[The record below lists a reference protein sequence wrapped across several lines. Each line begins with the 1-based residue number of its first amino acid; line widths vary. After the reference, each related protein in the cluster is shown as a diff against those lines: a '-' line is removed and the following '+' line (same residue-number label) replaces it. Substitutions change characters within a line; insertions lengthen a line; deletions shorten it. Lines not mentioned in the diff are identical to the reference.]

1 MTDKLI
7 FEYGE
12 KIISM
17 LHEIA
22 DYLRESSKGDNG
34 VPKTAAGRQWC
45 KDCIHR
51 EMCKWYGSNGCQYIE
66 ERKDRLEYY
75 MVLNDEGSGYGA
87 YETLDEAMESLKT
100 HNDIYNSS
108 GTYNYNHIVKVIE
121 IRDEVY
127 RLGDKE

>member
-34 VPKTAAGRQWC
+34 VPKTAAGRWWC

-51 EMCKWYGSNGCQYIE
+51 EMCKWYGSNGCQHIE

-75 MVLNDEGSGYGA
+75 MVHNDEGSGYGA
-87 YETLDEAMESLKT
+87 YETLEDAIESLNT
-100 HNDIYNSS
+100 HNDFNNSDGS
-108 GTYNYNHIVKVIE
+108 YNHIVKVIE
-121 IRDEVY
+121 IKDEVY
-127 RLGDKE
+127 RTGKRND